1 MFNGKWK
8 MPLIKFAFKVLK
20 NNVVDKLIT
29 YEPLHKY
36 VASRLEMLEK
46 VVDKLTD
53 KDPND
58 IVQLRYLWE
67 TEKDDLFDSSLDIAA
82 AIVLEKIKD
91 PETAQMVS
99 QLLLDLKDEEIV

>member
-1 MFNGKWK
+1 MFKWKWK

-20 NNVVDKLIT
+20 NNVVDRVIA
-29 YEPLHKY
+29 YPPLHEY
-36 VASRLEMLEK
+36 VGSRLGMFEK

-58 IVQLRYLWE
+58 KNQLMVLWE
-67 TEKDDLFDSSLDIAA
+67 EGKDEFYDSSLDIAA
-82 AIVLEKIKD
+82 AIVRDKIKD
-91 PETAQMVS
+91 QATAEMVA

>member
-1 MFNGKWK
+1 MFKGKWK

-20 NNVVDKLIT
+20 NNVVDKLIN

-36 VASRLEMLEK
+36 VSSRLEMLEK

-58 IVQLRYLWE
+58 IAQLRFLWE
-67 TEKDDLFDSSLDIAA
+67 TEKDHLFDSSLDIAA